1 MNEHDYFGMHRI
13 VSLIL
18 LIIPITCWVMGI
30 ATRCKERKY
39 VAAVLRFIF
48 GVWILWICDI
58 IVTIGNGCRVKIA
71 RCVEC

>member
-1 MNEHDYFGMHRI
+1 MSDYFGMHRI

-18 LIIPITCWVMGI
+18 LIIPVTCWVLGI
-30 ATRCKERKY
+30 ATRCKEGKY

-48 GVWILWICDI
+48 GGWLLWACDI
-58 IVTIGNGCRVKIA
+58 VCTVINGCRVKIA